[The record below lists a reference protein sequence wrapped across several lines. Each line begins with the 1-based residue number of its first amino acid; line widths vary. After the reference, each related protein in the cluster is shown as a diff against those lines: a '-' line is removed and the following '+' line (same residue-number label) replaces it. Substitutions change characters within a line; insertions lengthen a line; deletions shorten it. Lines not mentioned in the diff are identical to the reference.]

1 MKKIMKEVI
10 MKRIKLKA
18 LITSY
23 YPAFGGLFVGMI
35 FFSYGLANNLSM
47 SYMGNTS
54 ERVTEFILANFLGAI
69 ITFLLKVL
77 GVYIVIG
84 AAAGTFIYFSVES
97 LRKLFPFAVRKGFLF
112 AINAAVSFVLFL
124 SFFFKDIILYPQLYM
139 NNFHNKNA
147 LFKAVVNFLTDS
159 VHPGVFTGIQVFL
172 FAAGVLLIST
182 ALFRTRHRVISV
194 SLLSALC
201 VVVLLTAL
209 HPFRD
214 SGVAGNTS
222 GERPNILIIASDALR
237 PDHLSGHGYFRDTS
251 PSIDRLIRN
260 GVSFRNAFIEVPRT
274 FPSWVSI
281 LTGQYSAT
289 HGIRH
294 MFPTSRDLNRSFPSI
309 AGTLKEKGYYTS
321 VVTDY
326 AGDIFSRVDLGFEK
340 VDTPYFNFDYVLQS
354 AILENHTFLLPF
366 LSNRFGLM
374 LFPVMKDSAYFCPPS
389 LLKDRILRE
398 IRNSGERP
406 FFISTFFSST
416 HFPYAPPYP
425 YYSRYRAPGYSGPYK
440 FYKQRIISLDND
452 AGGTR
457 ISAEDIAQVRA
468 LYDAGIRAMDDAV
481 GEVIAFLRRNNLYD
495 NTIIVVLSDHGENL
509 YEDDLGMGHGE
520 HFRGHYAVKIPLV
533 FHCPKIIKKH
543 REIHDVVRVVDIAPT
558 ILSLAGIGSSPTME
572 GVSLTPLL
580 QGKQAPPQRAFGET
594 GIWFDNILREDLFFQ
609 YKRILYPDITFLSEI
624 DFHFGNQLVL
634 SDDFR
639 DVVNLSKHR
648 YAFDGRYKLIYMPLS
663 DRIEYE
669 LYDVHRDP
677 HERDNIASR
686 DPVNLAR
693 MKKILFQ
700 WVRRNGDVIV
710 KDEYIFPILRY

>member
-1 MKKIMKEVI
+1 MKEIIMKHF
-10 MKRIKLKA
+10 RIKMN
-18 LITSY
+18 ITSH
-23 YPAFGGLFVGMI
+23 YPALGGLLVSLV
-35 FFSYGLANNLSM
+35 FFSYGLVNNLSM

-54 ERVTEFILANFLGAI
+54 DRVTEFILSNFLGAI
-69 ITFLLKVL
+69 TAFLLKVL

-84 AAAGTFIYFSVES
+84 AAAGVFLYYSVES
-97 LRKLFPFAVRKGFLF
+97 LRSLFSIEIRKMYLF
-112 AINAAVSFVLFL
+112 IINIMVSLLLFL
-124 SFFFKDIILYPQLYM
+124 TFFFKDIILYPQLYM

-159 VHPGVFTGIQVFL
+159 VHPGVCTGIQVFIL
-172 FAAGVLLIST
+172 AAGILLICA
-182 ALFRTRHRVISV
+182 ALFRMKHRVISV

-201 VVVLLTAL
+201 VVALLLAL
-209 HPFRD
+209 RPFRD
-214 SGVAGNTS
+214 RGMAGNAA

-237 PDHLSGHGYFRDTS
+237 PDHLSGHGYVRDTS
-251 PSIDRLIRN
+251 PSIDGLIKN
-260 GVSFRNAFIEVPRT
+260 GISFRNTFIEVPRT

-281 LTGQYSAT
+281 LTGRYSAT

-309 AGTLKEKGYYTS
+309 AGALREKGYYTS

-354 AILENHTFLLPF
+354 AIIENHAFLLPF
-366 LSNRFGLM
+366 ISNSFGLK
-374 LFPVMKDSAYFCPPS
+374 LFPVLKDSAYFCPPS
-389 LLKDRILRE
+389 LLKDRIIRE
-398 IRNSGERP
+398 IRNSRERP

-452 AGGTR
+452 AGGQEITP
-457 ISAEDIAQVRA
+457 EDIAQVRA

-481 GEVIAFLRRNNLYD
+481 GDIIAFLKRNNLYE

-509 YEDDLGMGHGE
+509 YEGDLGMGHGE
-520 HFRGHYAVKIPLV
+520 HFRGHYAVKIPLI
-533 FHCPKIIKKH
+533 FHYPKGIKTH
-543 REIHDVVRVVDIAPT
+543 REIQDVARVVDIAPT
-558 ILSLAGIGSSPTME
+558 ILSLAGLEPSHAME
-572 GVSLTPLL
+572 GVSLMPLM

-594 GIWFDNILREDLFFQ
+594 GIWFDNTLRKDLFFQ

-624 DFHFGNQLVL
+624 DFHFDNQLVL

-639 DVVNLSKHR
+639 DVVNLAKHR
-648 YAFDGRYKLIYMPLS
+648 YVFDGRYKLIYMPLR

-669 LYDVHRDP
+669 LYDTKRDP
-677 HERDNIASR
+677 GEKMNIAGR
-686 DPVNLAR
+686 DTANLKR
-693 MKKILFQ
+693 MKKILFD
-700 WVRRNGDVIV
+700 WVTRNGDVIL
-710 KDEYIFPILRY
+710 KDEYIFPVLRY